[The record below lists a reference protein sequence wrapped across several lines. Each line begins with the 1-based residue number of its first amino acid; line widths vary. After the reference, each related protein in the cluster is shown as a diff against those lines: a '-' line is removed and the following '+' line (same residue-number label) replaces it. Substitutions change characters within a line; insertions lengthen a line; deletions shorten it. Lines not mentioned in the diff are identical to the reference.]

1 MKGEYLVPE
10 TISKYM
16 LTTFIFLVVSNILLF
31 VFLMLKELFVLY
43 RRDKTLKDK
52 RLDEQQQFIID
63 TFNKSLESKK
73 ILNIM
78 GRYNRVV
85 LTASIFFVTY
95 KIYDLTKAII
105 ASIIFY
111 ILMLVS
117 YRISDWT
124 DYLNQKFIE
133 RKKK

>member
-1 MKGEYLVPE
+1 M
-10 TISKYM
+10 
-16 LTTFIFLVVSNILLF
+16 LF
-31 VFLMLKELFVLY
+31 VVLMLKEIFVLY
-43 RRDKTLKDK
+43 RQDKTLKDK
-52 RLDEQQQFIID
+52 RLNEQQQLIID
-63 TFNKSLESKK
+63 TFNESLESKK

-95 KIYDLTKAII
+95 KIYDITKAII
-105 ASIIFY
+105 TSIIFY

-124 DYLNQKFIE
+124 DYLNEKLF
-133 RKKK
+133 RKKKK